1 MAIAHAVKRG
11 AKVELILTDK
21 ILDILFKE
29 HYDLLKEVENTGRL
43 GLFKID
49 RDVRVAFTVT
59 DKLIS
64 LGLFGQDGTY
74 DMLSDLFCYG
84 EKAKKWGMELF
95 EYYRNLSEPVAFKP

>member
-1 MAIAHAVKRG
+1 LAIAHAVKRG

-64 LGLFGQDGTY
+64 LGLFGQDGV
-74 DMLSDLFCYG
+74 
-84 EKAKKWGMELF
+84 EKASGTAETIIFHGLKATGSDKF
-95 EYYRNLSEPVAFKP
+95 R